1 MKIAYIGRVSLNL
14 LKGRFKFDRELP
26 DVAWGFNMGSGLVME
41 LLRRGH
47 EVSVITE
54 DGGDGSVREYKS
66 ESGLSVF
73 LVPTLRRS
81 ISSCLSFYA
90 FEVEKM
96 RRCIDSFAP
105 DVVFAQWTY
114 QNARAAILSGC
125 PALVVAHDSPWRVF
139 FMDLG
144 LKTLL
149 RAIYAH
155 FLVMPRI
162 RNLAVVSQHIADD
175 CCKLHKYNGR
185 LSIIPNG
192 IDDHN
197 VIKTVDKDIRSEAKT
212 IVCVSQ
218 WGRLKNAKSLLMAF
232 AILRKRH
239 GDWRLIAFGSG
250 LDDATAGKWM
260 VDKGIPRDGVELMGY
275 NPIDNIRDV
284 LRTEADVFCSPSLE
298 ESFGMVFVEA
308 MSQGVPCVGGK
319 ESGAVP
325 WVIGDAGSVCDV
337 KKPEELADC
346 IESLMLDANLRRRY
360 STNGIDRVRREF
372 TMSAVVDAY
381 EREIFYIANQSGMRN

>member
-26 DVAWGFNMGSGLVME
+26 DVTWGFNMGSGLVME

-47 EVSVITE
+47 EVAVITE
-54 DGGDGSVREYKS
+54 DDGDGSVREYKS
-66 ESGLSVF
+66 ESGLSVY
-73 LVPTLRRS
+73 LVPTLHRTCF
-81 ISSCLSFYA
+81 SCLSFYA
-90 FEVEKM
+90 FEVGKM
-96 RRCIDSFAP
+96 RECIDSFAP

-114 QNARAAILSGC
+114 QNARAAILSKY
-125 PALVVAHDSPWRVF
+125 PTLVVAHDSAWRVF
-139 FMDLG
+139 LMELG

-185 LSIIPNG
+185 LSVIPNG
-192 IDDHN
+192 INNWH
-197 VIKTVDKDIRSEAKT
+197 VIKTGDKEVRSEAKT

-239 GDWRLIAFGSG
+239 CDWRLMVFGSG
-250 LDDATAGKWM
+250 LDDLTAGKWM
-260 VDKGIPRDGVELMGY
+260 SEEGISRDGVELLGY
-275 NPIDNIRDV
+275 KPIDYIRNV
-284 LRTEADVFCSPSLE
+284 LKNEADIFCSPSLE

-319 ESGAVP
+319 DSGAVP

-337 KKPEELADC
+337 KTPEELADC

-360 STNGIDRVRREF
+360 SANGIDRVRREF

-381 EREIFYIANQSGMRN
+381 ERELSSIVKV